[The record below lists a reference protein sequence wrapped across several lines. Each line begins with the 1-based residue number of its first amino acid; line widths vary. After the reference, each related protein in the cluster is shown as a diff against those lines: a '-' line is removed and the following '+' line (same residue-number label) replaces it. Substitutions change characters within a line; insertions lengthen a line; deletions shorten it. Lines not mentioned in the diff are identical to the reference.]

1 LTINLDEQIAL
12 KYAARGIK
20 APINVLWMHLFA
32 KGQDAEA
39 KKLWDEHLA
48 GSSRI
53 MFQYIL
59 QGARSTN
66 DENIPRKLIALLQ
79 STASSERARGNAYS
93 CLLDV
98 LGK

>member
-1 LTINLDEQIAL
+1 MAL

-53 MFQYIL
+53 MFQHVL
-59 QGARSTN
+59 QEAQKKR
-66 DENIPRKLIALLQ
+66 DENILRKLIALLQ
-79 STASSERARGNAYS
+79 GTALSEGVRGNAYS

>member
-1 LTINLDEQIAL
+1 
-12 KYAARGIK
+12 
-20 APINVLWMHLFA
+20 MHLFA

-53 MFQYIL
+53 MFQHVL
-59 QGARSTN
+59 QEAQKKR
-66 DENIPRKLIALLQ
+66 DENILRKLIALLQ
-79 STASSERARGNAYS
+79 GTALSEGVRGNAYS

>member
-1 LTINLDEQIAL
+1 
-12 KYAARGIK
+12 
-20 APINVLWMHLFA
+20 MHLFVKGEDAAA
-32 KGQDAEA
+32 KT
-39 KKLWDEHLA
+39 LWDEHLA

-53 MFQYIL
+53 MFQHIL
-59 QGARSTN
+59 QESRSLN

-79 STASSERARGNAYS
+79 DTALSERARGSAYS

>member
-1 LTINLDEQIAL
+1 MAL

-20 APINVLWMHLFA
+20 APINVLWMHLFV
-32 KGQDAEA
+32 KGQDAAA
-39 KKLWDEHLA
+39 KNLWDEHLA
-48 GSSRI
+48 DSPRI
-53 MFQYIL
+53 ML
-59 QGARSTN
+59 QHVLQEARQMC

-79 STASSERARGNAYS
+79 GTTVSEGIRGSAYS